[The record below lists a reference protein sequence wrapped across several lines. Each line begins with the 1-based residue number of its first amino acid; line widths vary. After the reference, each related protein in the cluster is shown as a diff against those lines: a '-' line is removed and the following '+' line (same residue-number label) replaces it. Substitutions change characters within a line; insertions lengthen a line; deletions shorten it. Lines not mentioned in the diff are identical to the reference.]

1 MQNYTMSH
9 HHHSLLKGLLT
20 TACILIGWNEKT
32 PLNEFVGE
40 NPEKFVTS
48 LTNLELPNQNIMP
61 LMSKHVK
68 PYSDLT
74 DLSENVK
81 AVVSRIFVDIIAI
94 FPPSINFKIF
104 CNLTHTEI
112 GRYSKYTRAL
122 AIPISQ

>member
-1 MQNYTMSH
+1 MSH

-20 TACILIGWNEKT
+20 TACMLIGWNEKT

-40 NPEKFVTS
+40 NPEKFVTR

-61 LMSKHVK
+61 LMSKHVR

-81 AVVSRIFVDIIAI
+81 AVVSRIFLDIIAI
-94 FPPSINFKIF
+94 FPPSINF
-104 CNLTHTEI
+104 
-112 GRYSKYTRAL
+112 
-122 AIPISQ
+122 